1 MLRNIAIQLKTRPKY
16 SLSNRK
22 QALQCYASA
31 VPCRMLE
38 DKVENSFITWSV
50 PKTAIVSRDNRFLE
64 YLFLKIPGYV
74 ILYDE
79 NSCHMREILLFQL
92 S

>member
-1 MLRNIAIQLKTRPKY
+1 MIPIYVQRKIKRLFTFHAEEHRNTIKNKAKY

-50 PKTAIVSRDNRFLE
+50 PKTAIVSRDNRFL
-64 YLFLKIPGYV
+64 
-74 ILYDE
+74 
-79 NSCHMREILLFQL
+79 
-92 S
+92 